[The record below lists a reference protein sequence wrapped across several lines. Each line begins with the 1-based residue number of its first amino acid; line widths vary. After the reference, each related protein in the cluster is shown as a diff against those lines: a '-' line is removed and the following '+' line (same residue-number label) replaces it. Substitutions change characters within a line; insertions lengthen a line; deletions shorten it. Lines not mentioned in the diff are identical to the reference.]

1 MKLQR
6 LRKDSNVTY
15 ERNVKHIS
23 VPFTGRVA
31 FVTGAS
37 RGIGNSIAELLLR
50 SGIGVAIGYNKNYH
64 LAEDLAKK
72 YPHSIPIQVDISNRK
87 SITNAIR
94 KCRNFFEKDIDIVIN
109 NAAVSQL
116 KKFEEISDNDW
127 DNMFITNLRSAFI
140 FSQELIPSMMK
151 NRWGRI
157 VNITS
162 IGGQWGGYNQVH
174 YAASKAGLINL
185 TMSLAKIYS
194 KYGITVNA
202 VSPGL
207 VKTDMTF
214 EELHSTLGKM
224 KVRNIPLGRVAIPK
238 EIASV
243 VRFLCL
249 DDSSYITGQTINVNG
264 GMYFG

>member
-1 MKLQR
+1 MNLQR
-6 LRKDSNVTY
+6 LPKDFNVTY
-15 ERNVKHIS
+15 EQNTKHAS
-23 VPFTGRVA
+23 VSFTGKIA

-37 RGIGNSIAELLLR
+37 RGIGNSIAELLLK

-64 LAEDLAKK
+64 LAENLAKK
-72 YPHSIPIQVDISNRK
+72 YPHSIPIQVDVSNRK
-87 SITNAIR
+87 SIINAIR
-94 KCRNFFEKDIDIVIN
+94 KCQEFFGKDVAIVIN

-116 KKFEEISDNDW
+116 KDFGKISDNDW

-162 IGGQWGGYNQVH
+162 IGGQWGGCNQVH

-207 VKTDMTF
+207 VKTDMTSK
-214 EELHSTLGKM
+214 ELRSTLGKI
-224 KVRNIPLGRVAIPK
+224 KVRNIPLGRIAIPN
-238 EIASV
+238 EISFRC
-243 VRFLCL
+243 RFSL
-249 DDSSYITGQTINVNG
+249 
-264 GMYFG
+264 FR